1 MHIQRNP
8 ETGDI
13 ILSNENYT
21 DNFCVFNEDI
31 ATLSQALNIA
41 LNLDELAAIEA
52 RQQAQELFNN
62 D

>member
-52 RQQAQELFNN
+52 RQQAQELLYN

>member
-52 RQQAQELFNN
+52 KQLAQELLKN

>member
-13 ILSNENYT
+13 ILSNENYA

-52 RQQAQELFNN
+52 KQRAQELLNN

>member
-52 RQQAQELFNN
+52 RQLAQELLKN

>member
-1 MHIQRNP
+1 
-8 ETGDI
+8 
-13 ILSNENYT
+13 
-21 DNFCVFNEDI
+21 VFNEDI

-52 RQQAQELFNN
+52 KQRAQELLNN

>member
-52 RQQAQELFNN
+52 RQRAQELLNN